1 MKKIGML
8 ILTVILVF
16 GVGGNAMAE
25 RAGGTFNWIA
35 PYGGDFH
42 SLDPHISARTND
54 YLALINM
61 NRGLYRWN
69 PDTNEPA
76 AELAE
81 TVGISDDGLVYTYQL
96 HKNVKFHNG
105 RNMTADDVIWSYNRI
120 MAKETAS
127 PCARY
132 VRIIKG
138 AKEMEA
144 GTAKTI
150 SGIKKIDDY
159 TIEITLDDP
168 IDPGFPLCHPCAAV
182 LPKEEVE
189 KKGVGF
195 GVDPVGCGP
204 FQFVRWE
211 KGSVMEMTKFPGYFE
226 TGKPYLDKLVY
237 HIMPEGAARDVGFR
251 SKELDATLVGSAQY
265 PAYQKDP
272 EISQNMVE
280 VAEMFTRHMG
290 FNTNFKPFADKRVRQ
305 AINYAINEEL
315 IIKKFIKNKAYPAVS
330 FLPTTS
336 PAFDPDAK
344 AYGYDVEKAKQLM
357 KEAGYE
363 KGFEFTC
370 IATSNKSFGAA
381 VVETLIPFLKKINV
395 TIKPQLLEGAA
406 LSEKVFKTAD
416 FDAYIWSVESGPDPL
431 QALNRWSSSNPR
443 SAGNLVE
450 YNNPEFDKLLDAA
463 GKEREPTKKTELLR
477 AADGIF
483 KDDAPIW
490 FFNYNKAIIAHQPW
504 VHGIKP
510 VAVEHM
516 FQDFTSIWVEASSP
530 RATQK

>member
-1 MKKIGML
+1 
-8 ILTVILVF
+8 
-16 GVGGNAMAE
+16 
-25 RAGGTFNWIA
+25 
-35 PYGGDFH
+35 
-42 SLDPHISARTND
+42 
-54 YLALINM
+54 
-61 NRGLYRWN
+61 
-69 PDTNEPA
+69 
-76 AELAE
+76 
-81 TVGISDDGLVYTYQL
+81 
-96 HKNVKFHNG
+96 
-105 RNMTADDVIWSYNRI
+105 
-120 MAKETAS
+120 
-127 PCARY
+127 
-132 VRIIKG
+132 
-138 AKEMEA
+138 MEA

-150 SGIKKIDDY
+150 AGIKKIDDY

-168 IDPGFPLCHPCAAV
+168 IDPGYPLCHPCAAV

-189 KKGVGF
+189 KKGEGF

-226 TGKPYLDKLVY
+226 SGKPYLDKLVY

-305 AINYAINEEL
+305 AINYAINEDL

-357 KEAGYE
+357 KAAGYE
-363 KGFEFTC
+363 NGFEFTC

-381 VVETLIPFLKKINV
+381 VVEALIPFLKKINV
-395 TIKPQLLEGAA
+395 TVKPQLLEGAA

-431 QALNRWSSSNPR
+431 QALNRWSSKNPQ
-443 SAGNLVE
+443 E
-450 YNNPEFDKLLDAA
+450 C
-463 GKEREPTKKTELLR
+463 GKS
-477 AADGIF
+477 GGV
-483 KDDAPIW
+483 
-490 FFNYNKAIIAHQPW
+490 Q
-504 VHGIKP
+504 
-510 VAVEHM
+510 
-516 FQDFTSIWVEASSP
+516 
-530 RATQK
+530 